1 MIRTR
6 QTLWIAAVAMVLSI
20 AASACGSKEVEP
32 LAPPPEL
39 QAGSAPAQA
48 PATAVAEAA
57 PSTTAAKPV
66 AETAPG
72 PPSQPELFKAVTT
85 AGEVAPESRT
95 GRTGDEELVPELTGI
110 TGWINSEPFTLE
122 SHRGKV
128 VLVDFWT
135 YTCINCIRTLPY
147 LKEWYEKYTDK
158 GLVILGV
165 HTPEFEFEKIRENV
179 VQYGAE
185 KFELK
190 YAIAQDNDYGTW
202 NAFSNRFW
210 PAKYLVDKDGYV
222 RYTHFG
228 EGKYQETEEKIREL
242 LSESGSSVGQIVINE
257 EPERIIHPEA
267 QTSDRSKGVTRE
279 LYAGLSRNLSN
290 LQQMS
295 MGSPPP
301 YIIQEQYYQT
311 AGTDVLY
318 EDLFDH
324 ENHFLYLHGLWRNTQ
339 ESLIHARDT
348 TEFEDYLGVRF
359 YASSVN
365 VVMGPE
371 GEVPIEVR
379 VTIDGA
385 SVGSEQ
391 AGADITYDDDGN
403 SYVLVDEFRMY
414 RLVKLMEFE
423 GHELKISSNMA
434 DLGVYAYTFG
444 AYVN

>member
-1 MIRTR
+1 MMRPR
-6 QTLWIAAVAMVLSI
+6 KTLWIVAVAVVLSV
-20 AASACGSKEVEP
+20 ATFACGSKEVEP
-32 LAPPPEL
+32 LVPPPQL
-39 QAGSAPAQA
+39 QAASVPAQA

-57 PSTTAAKPV
+57 PSTTV
-66 AETAPG
+66 AEAVVETAPS
-72 PPSQPELFKAVTT
+72 PPSQPETLKAVTT
-85 AGEVAPESRT
+85 PAEVAQDAGT
-95 GRTGDEELVPELTGI
+95 GRTGDEELVAELTGI

-122 SHRGKV
+122 SQRGKV

-147 LKEWYEKYTDK
+147 LKEWHEKYADE

-179 VQYGAE
+179 VSEGAE
-185 KFELK
+185 KFGLK

-202 NAFSNRFW
+202 RAFNNRFW

-242 LSESGSSVGQIVINE
+242 LSESGSSVGQIVIND
-257 EPERIIHPEA
+257 EPEPTIHAEA
-267 QTSDRSKGVTRE
+267 RASDRSKGLSRE
-279 LYAGLSRNLSN
+279 LYAGLSRNFGN

-295 MGSPPP
+295 SGSPPP

-311 AGTDVLY
+311 AGADVLY
-318 EDLFDH
+318 EDLLDH

-348 TEFEDYLGVRF
+348 TDFEDYLAVMF
-359 YASSVN
+359 YAASVN
-365 VVMGPE
+365 VVMAPE
-371 GEVPIEVR
+371 GEAPIEVR

-385 SVGSEQ
+385 PVASEQ
-391 AGADITYDDDGN
+391 AGVDVSYDDDGN
-403 SYVLVDEFRMY
+403 SYVLVDEARMY
-414 RLVKLMEFE
+414 RLVKLAEFE
-423 GHELKISSNMA
+423 SHELKISPNMA

-444 AYVN
+444 AYMN